1 MLHAWI
7 TGALVLGE
15 IIVAQPTIDSV
26 EVYYATKDYASV
38 VRLLEQRSDRR
49 KRQKLLLGWSHYRLG
64 HMPEAKQAFQSGLEI
79 APASIDLLNGL
90 AFAQYRLGEAAE
102 AEAAFRKVLERAP
115 HRTESKRGLA
125 FVLFTSQ
132 RFEECLPMFDTFLRE
147 RSDDEEAEYYLMK
160 AVDGLL
166 SEWNRQEYTPAQM
179 VERAWLFAADGHRRT
194 AVEIFRWIVQLDPF
208 HPAARL
214 GLGRLG
220 PAFGYEREALQVLET
235 LLREN
240 EADHVAR
247 AALAR
252 LHLNAGRFDEARRQV
267 DRILDA
273 NPEDPQGL
281 ALRRELA
288 KRSRR
293 STP

>member
-7 TGALVLGE
+7 TGALLLGE
-15 IIVAQPTIDSV
+15 IAVAQPSIDSV

-38 VRLLEQRSDRR
+38 VRLLQNEPTAR
-49 KRQKLLLGWSHYRLG
+49 KREKILLGWSHYRLG
-64 HMPEAKQAFQSGLEI
+64 NMREAKKAFQSGLDS
-79 APASIDLLNGL
+79 APASLDLLNGL
-90 AFAQYRLGEAAE
+90 AFSHYRLGESAE
-102 AEAAFRKVLERAP
+102 AEAAFRELLGRAP

-125 FVLFTSQ
+125 FVLFTTQ
-132 RFEECLPMFDTFLRE
+132 RFEECLPMFDTFVSDRA
-147 RSDDEEAEYYLMK
+147 DDEEAEYYLVK

-166 SEWNRQEYTPAQM
+166 TEWGKQEYTPAQM
-179 VERAWLFAADGHRRT
+179 VERAWLFAADGHHRT
-194 AVEIFRWIVQLDPF
+194 AVEMFKWIVQLDPF

-220 PAFGYEREALQVLET
+220 PAFGYEKEALAALES
-235 LLREN
+235 LLREDD
-240 EADHVAR
+240 EDQQAR

-252 LHLNAGRFDEARRQV
+252 LHLNAGRADAAHEQV
-267 DRILDA
+267 DRILDV
-273 NPEDPQGL
+273 NPKDPQGL
-281 ALRRELA
+281 ALRRDLK

>member
-7 TGALVLGE
+7 TGALLLGE
-15 IIVAQPTIDSV
+15 IVVAQPPIDSV

-38 VRLLEQRSDRR
+38 VRLLEQQTGLR
-49 KRQKLLLGWSHYRLG
+49 KREKLLLGWSHYRLG
-64 HMPEAKQAFQSGLEI
+64 NMLAAKQAFQAGLEI
-79 APASIDLLNGL
+79 APASIDLLNGV
-90 AFAQYRLGEAAE
+90 AFAHYRLGEATE

-147 RSDDEEAEYYLMK
+147 RADDEEADYYLVK
-160 AVDGLL
+160 SVDGLL
-166 SEWNRQEYTPAQM
+166 TEWDKQDYTPAQM
-179 VERAWLFAADGHRRT
+179 VERAWLFASDGHRRT

-220 PAFGYEREALQVLET
+220 PSFGYEREALQVLES

-240 EADHVAR
+240 DADQQAR
-247 AALAR
+247 TALAT
-252 LHLNAGRFDEARRQV
+252 LHLNAGRREEAARQV
-267 DRILDA
+267 DRILGVD
-273 NPEDPQGL
+273 PKDPQGL

-288 KRSRR
+288 KRTGR

>member
-7 TGALVLGE
+7 TGALLLGE
-15 IIVAQPTIDSV
+15 IVIAQPGIDSV

-38 VRLLEQRSDRR
+38 VRLLEPQTDVR
-49 KRQKLLLGWSHYRLG
+49 KREKLLLGWSHYRLG
-64 HMPEAKQAFQSGLEI
+64 NMDHAKRAFQAGLEI

-90 AFAQYRLGEAAE
+90 AFAHYRLGEAAE
-102 AEAAFRKVLERAP
+102 AEQRFRELLARAP
-115 HRTESKRGLA
+115 HRSESQRGLA

-147 RSDDEEAEYYLMK
+147 RADDGEAEYHLVK
-160 AVDGLL
+160 SVDGML
-166 SEWNRQEYTPAQM
+166 SQWNTQEYTPAQM
-179 VERAWLFAADGHRRT
+179 VERAWRFAADGHHRT
-194 AVEIFRWIVQLDPF
+194 AVEIFKWVVELEPF

-220 PAFGYEREALQVLET
+220 PSYGYEEQARQALES

-240 EADHVAR
+240 DADSQAL
-247 AALAR
+247 AALAS
-252 LHLNAGRFDEARRQV
+252 LHLNAGRVDEAQRHV
-267 DRILDA
+267 SHILELD
-273 NPEDPQGL
+273 PEDPQGL

-288 KRSRR
+288 KRSKRT
-293 STP
+293 TP

>member
-1 MLHAWI
+1 MLQAWI
-7 TGALVLGE
+7 TAALLLGE
-15 IIVAQPTIDSV
+15 TVVAQTTLDSV

-38 VRLLEQRSDRR
+38 VRLLEREPTAR
-49 KRQKLLLGWSHYRLG
+49 KRESVLLGWSYYRLG
-64 HMPEAKQAFQSGLEI
+64 DMRAARKTFQAGLQS

-90 AFAQYRLGEAAE
+90 AFAQYRLGEADE
-102 AEAAFRKVLERAP
+102 AEKNFRTLLERAP

-147 RSDDEEAEYYLMK
+147 RADDEEAEYYLVK

-166 SEWNRQEYTPAQM
+166 SEWHRQEYTPAQM
-179 VERAWLFAADGHRRT
+179 VERGWLFASEGHHRT
-194 AVEIFRWIVQLDPF
+194 AVEIFKWVVELEPF

-220 PAFGYEREALQVLET
+220 PSFGYEAQAQRALES

-240 EADHVAR
+240 EADQQAR
-247 AALAR
+247 AALAH
-252 LHLNAGRFDEARRQV
+252 LHLNAGRRDEAGRQV
-267 DRILDA
+267 DEILRV
-273 NPEDPQGL
+273 NPRDPQGL

-288 KRSRR
+288 KLSGR